1 MKAHRYLHLDRHLD
15 QDQENRTMN
24 DSFEPQQ
31 NASPTN
37 KHDPSPPAGEYQAE
51 APSTQMEVD
60 VGNAMPPSQPSSLP
74 LLQAETSAVP
84 TADAADTAA
93 ARSMVAEGMRFVGNA
108 ELRGPC
114 SIGGHV
120 EGNIKQAPHAQVA
133 VVVTETG
140 RVKGDITAHKISVM
154 GHTDGILDS
163 GQGEVALHDTA
174 SVHGLVRYGRIQ
186 VNGADLNATLERAT
200 PTSPPR

>member
-1 MKAHRYLHLDRHLD
+1 MKSHRYQQPDRHLEHD
-15 QDQENRTMN
+15 LENPTVN
-24 DSFEPQQ
+24 DTYNQQPNDDANATQFNEAEP
-31 NASPTN
+31 NE
-37 KHDPSPPAGEYQAE
+37 PSP
-51 APSTQMEVD
+51 TQMEVD
-60 VGNAMPPSQPSSLP
+60 VGNAMPPSQVSTLP
-74 LLQAETSAVP
+74 VVAPVESGS
-84 TADAADTAA
+84 
-93 ARSMVAEGMRFVGNA
+93 ARSLLAEGMRFVGNA

-120 EGNIKQAPHAQVA
+120 EGNIKQAPDAQVA

-163 GQGEVALHDTA
+163 GEGEVSLHDTA

-186 VNGADLNATLERAT
+186 VNGADLNATLERAVARK
-200 PTSPPR
+200 PAN